1 MPVGDRSETVHD
13 KAGALQGQRFK
24 VDGDHVRLFMEWGRG
39 LPAAHIDMDLSCKI
53 IYPDHEED
61 CAYYS
66 LTVGGATHSGDIQRI
81 PDNVGAAE
89 YIELD
94 IAELKRLGAKAVSI
108 ASPNL
113 AKGLLFG
120 LLDVQAREIIWLEM
134 AFNGQ
139 TIGSLNIKNVKAL
152 LDKLSAKISIG
163 ELLLV
168 KAKAQGLTEVAD
180 PAIADEAYTAASAL
194 DTTLISSLL
203 N

>member
-1 MPVGDRSETVHD
+1 MLVGWMDSAYPMAVSDDTGVAYDPSTV
-13 KAGALQGQRFK
+13 
-24 VDGDHVRLFMEWGRG
+24 
-39 LPAAHIDMDLSCKI
+39 
-53 IYPDHEED
+53 
-61 CAYYS
+61 
-66 LTVGGATHSGDIQRI
+66 
-81 PDNVGAAE
+81 
-89 YIELD
+89 
-94 IAELKRLGAKAVSI
+94 AKAVSI

>member
-1 MPVGDRSETVHD
+1 
-13 KAGALQGQRFK
+13 
-24 VDGDHVRLFMEWGRG
+24 
-39 LPAAHIDMDLSCKI
+39 
-53 IYPDHEED
+53 
-61 CAYYS
+61 
-66 LTVGGATHSGDIQRI
+66 
-81 PDNVGAAE
+81 
-89 YIELD
+89 
-94 IAELKRLGAKAVSI
+94 
-108 ASPNL
+108 
-113 AKGLLFG
+113 
-120 LLDVQAREIIWLEM
+120 M

-168 KAKAQGLTEVAD
+168 KAKAQRLTEVAD